1 MSHLGRE
8 SHQGKAT
15 NTATARG
22 AGASPLLTSIVVLL
36 LATAGTVLAYKKVD
50 GVRGW
55 FEAHFRVEKDK
66 SEKPQA
72 DAGRK
77 PEGDGRSQES
87 LLQRLD
93 RIEEEA
99 RKTSRKVKI
108 LGIAHNEN
116 FSAVSEQSG
125 VKDLIMLGHDWKM
138 SSAPK
143 MLEIA
148 EEDKK
153 FVEENVSR

>member
-1 MSHLGRE
+1 MNQLERE
-8 SHQGKAT
+8 TRQVEART
-15 NTATARG
+15 TASARG
-22 AGASPLLTSIVVLL
+22 AGASAILTSIVVLL
-36 LATAGTVLAYKKVD
+36 LATTATVFAYKKVD

-55 FEAHFRVEKDK
+55 FEAHFRVEKNGV
-66 SEKPQA
+66 EKPQA

-77 PEGDGRSQES
+77 PESDGTNQEN
-87 LLQRLD
+87 LIQRLE
-93 RIEEEA
+93 RVEEEA
-99 RKTSRKVKI
+99 RRTSRRVKI

-148 EEDKK
+148 DEDRK
-153 FVEENVSR
+153 FIDENVSR